1 MTYTGQIPPSLASK
15 VDPRII
21 PFFER
26 FYSVSDNPTAHDD
39 YADSFLPD
47 ADFVMGSKSV
57 KGYDQVLELRKGLWN
72 GPIHSRKHHLHKIFP
87 FGEGDAGLECML
99 YGSVDY
105 GLKNGKQ
112 LTLEWAARAVLA
124 EYEGKELRFK
134 HYQVYLDSAPV
145 ANAAKD

>member
-1 MTYTGQIPPSLASK
+1 MTYTGQVPPSLANK
-15 VDPRII
+15 IDPRIA

-26 FYSVSDNPTAHDD
+26 FYDVSDNPTAHAE

-47 ADFVMGSKSV
+47 ADFVMGSKAV
-57 KGYDQVLELRKGLWN
+57 KGHDQVLELRKGLWT
-72 GPIHSRKHHLHKIFP
+72 GPIQTRKHKLEKIFP
-87 FGEGDAGLECML
+87 FGESSLECML

-112 LTLEWAARAVLA
+112 LTVEWAARAVLA

-134 HYQVYLDSAPV
+134 KYQVYLDSAPV
-145 ANAAKD
+145 ANAAKG